1 MTLFLLRHEKR
12 FSEPT
17 FFTSLTDEGL
27 KDSELLTEKFN
38 EIKPDIILCSPFLRC
53 IQTIYPYISQS
64 DKKINIEYSLYEFMD
79 NPIFTNKNYKHQVS
93 ELYNKY
99 PKFKKIINED
109 YMSYLTSEQIIFP
122 QNTTSELNKRLIPF
136 VKHLIRTYENTD
148 IKILLVSHMGIVS
161 SIKEIILTGSGPGNI
176 PQFNMGHIER
186 LTL

>member
-1 MTLFLLRHEKR
+1 MVRGLLNNIMCYKFEICLNSKSYDLLSNNYGGEGSKNKLKTMKIIISMTLFLLRHEKR

-27 KDSELLTEKFN
+27 KDSELLTKKFN

-109 YMSYLTSEQIIFP
+109 YMSYLTSEQI
-122 QNTTSELNKRLIPF
+122 KA
-136 VKHLIRTYENTD
+136 
-148 IKILLVSHMGIVS
+148 ILD
-161 SIKEIILTGSGPGNI
+161 
-176 PQFNMGHIER
+176 
-186 LTL
+186 